1 MNFLNLKYFLVLS
14 EELSY
19 TRAAQRLHISQQSLS
34 AHIIRL
40 EKEYGVQ
47 LFNREPPLRLTEAG
61 EEFARGAARILQ
73 EKDNMD
79 KRLDQM
85 LHVQRGSITIGVP
98 TSRSAILLPQAL
110 ARFHREYPEVAVR
123 LMEGSSNDILRELMK
138 GTADLL
144 LGFQPEPSDRLES
157 HRIYLETTK
166 ILVPNSILD
175 RLPDRQRLLERAGQP
190 MPLRTFADCPF
201 VALHE
206 STLTGSAFHSAA
218 QAEGFQPNVIMETK
232 NLLTMLALCCA
243 GIGVCICTNIFLT
256 AMDAMLNADMA
267 RSVTAFPLQSDYGSA
282 WIALTWFR
290 NKPQSPPEKR
300 LIQLLRDTYSQYNG

>member
-110 ARFHREYPEVAVR
+110 ARFHQEYPEVAVR

-175 RLPDRQRLLERAGQP
+175 RLPDRQRLL
-190 MPLRTFADCPF
+190 
-201 VALHE
+201 
-206 STLTGSAFHSAA
+206 
-218 QAEGFQPNVIMETK
+218 
-232 NLLTMLALCCA
+232 
-243 GIGVCICTNIFLT
+243 
-256 AMDAMLNADMA
+256 
-267 RSVTAFPLQSDYGSA
+267 
-282 WIALTWFR
+282 
-290 NKPQSPPEKR
+290 
-300 LIQLLRDTYSQYNG
+300 